1 MYLLYDNETDALA
14 RSEQAG
20 IDRGLAYHKGDPNGT
35 RYIWRVIVE
44 ETDTNPRGALHILSD
59 DPDPDKDYRNLLTA
73 AETSALLDNLP
84 DDWVQTTDD

>member
-1 MYLLYDNETDALA
+1 MYLIYDNKTDALA

-44 ETDTNPRGALHILSD
+44 ETDINPRAVLDIVTITG
-59 DPDPDKDYRNLLTA
+59 KDYRNLLTA
-73 AETSALLDNLP
+73 AETSALLDELP

>member
-1 MYLLYDNETDALA
+1 MYLLFNNEADALA

-20 IDRGLAYHKGDPNGT
+20 IDKGLAYHKGDPNGT

-44 ETDTNPRGALHILSD
+44 ETDTNPRAALDIVKITG
-59 DPDPDKDYRNLLTA
+59 KDYRNLLTG